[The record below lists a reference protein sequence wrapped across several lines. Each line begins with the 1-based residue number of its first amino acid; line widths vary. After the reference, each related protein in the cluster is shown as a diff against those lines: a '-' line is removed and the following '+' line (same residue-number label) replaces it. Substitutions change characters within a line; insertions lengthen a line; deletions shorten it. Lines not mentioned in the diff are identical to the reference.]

1 MELVSSAAN
10 PLVKRM
16 RALAQRKHRAR
27 EGVAVVHGAQP
38 VRQAAEAGAAIEALV
53 VAPGLVHAD
62 STLAFVEEQRARGTR
77 VVAVTD
83 DVFGRLADDVRPT
96 GIAAIV
102 EARWASPDTLAV
114 PGPVCTVV
122 ALDRIGNPGNLGTII
137 RTADAA
143 GADGVLLVG
152 PTADPYDPAAVKA
165 SMGAIFDVAVA
176 RLPDVDALFGWA
188 ARGSVEVVTTSGGHG
203 TSAMWDTRF
212 PERTVLLMGPE
223 GDGLSAD
230 VVARGDLSVS
240 IPMVGTVESLNVA
253 VATGLLLYER
263 RRTIG

>member
-62 STLAFVEEQRARGTR
+62 STLAF